1 MKSAD
6 NTFDK
11 HREPRCI
18 SGGRVQHVVIRGH
31 AGREGLGR
39 SMCAEVDQVE
49 PLGGAPR
56 EAPRLRK
63 RRRLG
68 FAHHA
73 ASRMPTIPAR

>member
-1 MKSAD
+1 
-6 NTFDK
+6 
-11 HREPRCI
+11 
-18 SGGRVQHVVIRGH
+18 
-31 AGREGLGR
+31 
-39 SMCAEVDQVE
+39 
-49 PLGGAPR
+49 LGGAPR